1 MVKMDTSHETVKILT
16 EKLDVMVN
24 QGHHLEKQDVEAVVD
39 GICQENLLEV
49 DITHFLQM
57 ICGHVKDFKVTM
69 SLEETC
75 KSFEKSSN
83 KIVLEQDIYKKDGD
97 ASMIPEGE
105 SGRINFPLDLLQ
117 CHHPCEPFQQL
128 YSSIKQKFTK
138 VYQTFFHPI
147 PSLPDFYYFFSFQNS
162 RCTR

>member
-105 SGRINFPLDLLQ
+105 RWNIMMWLDKQ
-117 CHHPCEPFQQL
+117 SDDNENAEKSERDRFSDGTCA
-128 YSSIKQKFTK
+128 SSKTEW
-138 VYQTFFHPI
+138 H
-147 PSLPDFYYFFSFQNS
+147 
-162 RCTR
+162 

>member
-1 MVKMDTSHETVKILT
+1 MEL
-16 EKLDVMVN
+16 EKLNARYPWRRHLYKTKNQISCVVWNFVRRKKIQNLLSINLDIIADSATLVN

-83 KIVLEQDIYKKDGD
+83 KIVLEQDIHKKDGD

-105 SGRINFPLDLLQ
+105 RWNIMMWL
-117 CHHPCEPFQQL
+117 E
-128 YSSIKQKFTK
+128 
-138 VYQTFFHPI
+138 V
-147 PSLPDFYYFFSFQNS
+147 
-162 RCTR
+162 